1 MSNKAPLPGR
11 GTLFV
16 VSAPS
21 GAGKTS
27 LCKRI
32 VDIFSNLRQSVSFT
46 TRPMRPG
53 EREGVDYFF
62 VSSDTFAD
70 MVSQGA
76 FAEWA
81 EVHGNRYGTAIKT
94 LEHWRDAGLNML
106 LDIDT
111 QGAEQLRQSYADAVF
126 IFILPPDF
134 TELRRRLEGRGTE
147 AADVIERR
155 IRNARDEI
163 RQAIRYDYIIVND
176 DFESAVE
183 QLKAIIVAEPCRT
196 SRMRPEVA
204 TRFEM
209 DL

>member
-1 MSNKAPLPGR
+1 MSSNVPTQGR
-11 GTLFV
+11 GTLFI

-32 VDIFSNLRQSVSFT
+32 IDIFPNLRQSVSFT

-62 VSSDTFAD
+62 VDSETFDD
-70 MVSQGA
+70 MVAHGA

-81 EVHGNRYGTAIKT
+81 EVHGNRYGTAIQA
-94 LEHWRDAGLNML
+94 LEQWRDAGCNVL

-111 QGAEQLRQSYADAVF
+111 QGAQQLRESYGQGVF

-134 TELRRRLEGRGTE
+134 DELRRRLEGRGTDS
-147 AADVIERR
+147 AQVIERR
-155 IRNARDEI
+155 ISNAREEI
-163 RQAIRYDYIIVND
+163 RQSIHYDYIIVND
-176 DFESAVE
+176 DFETALS
-183 QLKAIIVAEPCRT
+183 QMKAIIVAEDCRAQK
-196 SRMRPEVA
+196 MLHDVA
-204 TRFEM
+204 TRFH
-209 DL
+209 LNP